1 MSKSD
6 KEKSSNSE
14 SSLDKFAGKRAR
26 GKEGDDGD
34 LCEQMVELSPDG
46 IITVDMEGTII
57 TCNAAGESILGCSRD
72 EIIGKHFSK
81 LDAIKADDLIGYV
94 DLFSSALKGEVS
106 TPLEFNF
113 VRKDGTSVWIEL
125 RSNLLKVG
133 DKTFLQATSR
143 DITRRKQVEEALW
156 HSEKKYRDLFEN
168 ANELIQS
175 VDFNGQFVYVNRK
188 WLETL
193 GYSEDELPKLNL
205 RDVISKDH
213 ISYCM
218 EIFERVCNGEPF
230 DMVQTVF
237 VAKDGHQ
244 VYVEGNV
251 NAKFEDGKFAFTR
264 GVFRDITKRK
274 KKKKELRHSEETLKG
289 LFDSVGDGIAVA
301 DSNGVI
307 VDANDRL
314 VELHGWT
321 SKSVILGKSVFEL
334 VAQRDHEKVTANMQK
349 TLEAQN
355 PEPAEYTLIR
365 ADGSEFISE
374 INTTMVRDTDGNPS
388 GVIAVIRDIT
398 GRKRAEEALRESEAK
413 YSALVEHAKDGVVIM
428 QDDVFKFANRAYRD
442 ITGYTEAE
450 LLGMYFLDVVEPEN
464 REMSVEMHRRRKAGE
479 DVPVVRELKLRCKDG
494 TVRDIES
501 SGAAIYYQGKLATMG
516 VVRDITRRK
525 QMEKEL
531 QEKNEEL
538 DLQNE
543 ELRAQAE
550 ELQTA
555 YQKLKELDQLKDSV
569 LSTVSHELR
578 TPLTSI
584 KGFAE
589 ILLNYGDEDKETQRE
604 FLTIINEESDRLTR
618 LLDDF
623 LDLARIESG
632 RIRWKKT
639 KLTIPQV
646 IESAMNATHALS
658 AQKDL
663 DVDADLEPDLPSVL
677 GDWDRLVQV
686 VTNLLSNAIKFT
698 PEGGRILV
706 GVKLLKGDQAG
717 NTSDII
723 RVSVADSGIG
733 IAPEDHEHIFEKFG
747 QAGETLTDK
756 PKGTGL
762 GLPISKEIVGHYGGS
777 IWVESELGKGSTFYF
792 TLPLVEE
799 VKDVKEPAV
808 KEDRVAANL
817 GGGKT
822 ILVVDDEAHVRRFVR
837 HELTSRGYNVIEAS
851 GGKEAIDM
859 ARKYHPDLITLDI
872 IMPDIDGLDVTAV
885 LKSDPDV
892 ADIPVLIF
900 SVVEER
906 EKGFQLGANDYVTKP
921 VNSDLLMS
929 KIAQL
934 ISGGRK
940 KILVT
945 DDDEQLVKAI
955 KFELDKRGFSVYVAY
970 NGEEALEVIERNRP
984 DLIVLDLVLPRMG
997 GYEVIRLLK
1006 GKTDTADIPIVVL
1019 TGVEIDGDR
1028 VKALSLGATEYVTK
1042 SGGLSKLFEVIE
1054 NIISEES
1061 NN

>member
-1 MSKSD
+1 MSNQ
-6 KEKSSNSE
+6 EKGSNSE
-14 SSLDKFAGKRAR
+14 SSPDSFAGKGAQ
-26 GKEGDDGD
+26 GKEGKDRD
-34 LCEQMVELSPDG
+34 LYKQMVELSPDS
-46 IITVDMEGTII
+46 IIAVDMEGTII
-57 TCNAAGESILGCSRD
+57 SCNAAGESILGCSRD

-81 LDAIKADDLIGYV
+81 LDAIKADDLVGYV
-94 DLFSSALKGEVS
+94 NLFSSTLKGEVS
-106 TPLEFNF
+106 TPLELNF

-125 RSNLLKVG
+125 HSNLLKVG
-133 DKTFLQATSR
+133 DKKFLQATSR
-143 DITRRKQVEEALW
+143 DITARK
-156 HSEKKYRDLFEN
+156 S
-168 ANELIQS
+168 
-175 VDFNGQFVYVNRK
+175 
-188 WLETL
+188 
-193 GYSEDELPKLNL
+193 
-205 RDVISKDH
+205 
-213 ISYCM
+213 M
-218 EIFERVCNGEPF
+218 E
-230 DMVQTVF
+230 
-237 VAKDGHQ
+237 
-244 VYVEGNV
+244 
-251 NAKFEDGKFAFTR
+251 
-264 GVFRDITKRK
+264 
-274 KKKKELRHSEETLKG
+274 KELRHSEETLKG

-314 VELHGWT
+314 VELHGRA
-321 SKSVILGKSVFEL
+321 SKSDILGKSVFEL
-334 VAQRDHEKVTANMQK
+334 VARSDHEKVTANMRK

-355 PEPAEYTLIR
+355 PEPAEYTLVR

-374 INTTMVRDTDGNPS
+374 INNTMLRDMDGNPS

-398 GRKRAEEALRESEAK
+398 GRKQAEEAIRESEAK
-413 YSALVEHAKDGVVIM
+413 YSALIEYAKDGVAIM
-428 QDDVFKFANRAYRD
+428 QDDVFKFANRAYLD
-442 ITGYTEAE
+442 IIGYTEAE
-450 LLGMYFLDVVEPEN
+450 LLGMYFLEVVEPEN

-479 DVPVVRELKLRCKDG
+479 DVPAVRELKLRCKDG
-494 TVRDIES
+494 TIRDIES

-516 VVRDITRRK
+516 IVRDITQRK

-550 ELQTA
+550 ELQA
-555 YQKLKELDQLKDSV
+555 SYQKLKELDQLKDNV

-632 RIRWKKT
+632 RIRWEKT
-639 KLTIPQV
+639 KLMIPQV

-658 AQKDL
+658 AQKAL
-663 DVDADLEPDLPSVL
+663 DVDADLEPDLPPFF

-698 PEGGRILV
+698 PEGGGIRM

-717 NTSDII
+717 NTSDMI

-733 IAPEDHEHIFEKFG
+733 ISPEDHEHIFEKFG

-799 VKDVKEPAV
+799 VKEPAL
-808 KEDRVAANL
+808 KEERVATDLIA
-817 GGGKT
+817 GKT
-822 ILVVDDEAHVRRFVR
+822 VLVVDDEAHVRRFVR

-851 GGKEAIDM
+851 GGKEAIDL
-859 ARKYHPDLITLDI
+859 ARKHHPDLITLDI

-885 LKSDPDV
+885 LKSDPAV

-955 KFELDKRGFSVYVAY
+955 KFELDKRGFSVSVAY
-970 NGEEALEVIERNRP
+970 NGEEALQVMETNRP
-984 DLIVLDLVLPRMG
+984 DLIVLDLLMPGMD

-1019 TGVEIDGDR
+1019 TGVEIDEGR

-1054 NIISEES
+1054 NTISEES

>member
-1 MSKSD
+1 MSD

-14 SSLDKFAGKRAR
+14 SSPDSFAGKGAQ
-26 GKEGDDGD
+26 GKEGKDRD
-34 LCEQMVELSPDG
+34 LYKQMVELSPDS
-46 IITVDMEGTII
+46 IIVVDMEGTII
-57 TCNAAGESILGCSRD
+57 SCNAAGESILGCSRD

-81 LDAIKADDLIGYV
+81 LDAIKADDLVGYV
-94 DLFSSALKGEVS
+94 NLFSSTLKGEAS
-106 TPLEFNF
+106 MPLELNF

-133 DKTFLQATSR
+133 DKKFIQATSR
-143 DITRRKQVEEALW
+143 DITARKSIE
-156 HSEKKYRDLFEN
+156 
-168 ANELIQS
+168 
-175 VDFNGQFVYVNRK
+175 
-188 WLETL
+188 
-193 GYSEDELPKLNL
+193 
-205 RDVISKDH
+205 
-213 ISYCM
+213 
-218 EIFERVCNGEPF
+218 
-230 DMVQTVF
+230 
-237 VAKDGHQ
+237 
-244 VYVEGNV
+244 
-251 NAKFEDGKFAFTR
+251 
-264 GVFRDITKRK
+264 
-274 KKKKELRHSEETLKG
+274 KELRHSEGTLKG

-314 VELHGWT
+314 VELHGRA
-321 SKSVILGKSVFEL
+321 SKSDILGKSVFEL
-334 VAQRDHEKVTANMQK
+334 VARSDHEKVIANIRK

-355 PEPAEYTLIR
+355 PGPAEYTLVR
-365 ADGSEFISE
+365 ADGSEFSSE
-374 INTTMVRDTDGNPS
+374 INTTMLRDTDGNPS

-398 GRKRAEEALRESEAK
+398 GRKQAEEAIRESKAK
-413 YSALVEHAKDGVVIM
+413 YSALIEYAKDGVVIM
-428 QDDVFKFANRAYRD
+428 QDDVFKFANKAYLD
-442 ITGYTEAE
+442 IIGYTETE
-450 LLGMYFLDVVEPEN
+450 LVGMHFLNVVEPEN
-464 REMSVEMHRRRKAGE
+464 REMSVEIHRRRKAGE
-479 DVPVVRELKLRCKDG
+479 DVPAVRELKLRCKDG
-494 TVRDIES
+494 TIRDIES

-516 VVRDITRRK
+516 IVRDITQRK

-550 ELQTA
+550 ELQAA
-555 YQKLKELDQLKDSV
+555 YQKLKELDQLKDNV

-632 RIRWKKT
+632 RIRWEKT
-639 KLTIPQV
+639 KLMIPQV

-663 DVDADLEPDLPSVL
+663 NVDADLEPDLPPFL

-698 PEGGRILV
+698 PEGGGIRV
-706 GVKLLKGDQAG
+706 GVKLLKGDKAG
-717 NTSDII
+717 YTSDMI

-799 VKDVKEPAV
+799 VREVKGPAL
-808 KEDRVAANL
+808 KEERAATDFIA
-817 GGGKT
+817 GKT
-822 ILVVDDEAHVRRFVR
+822 VLVVDDEAHVRRFIR

-851 GGKEAIDM
+851 GGKEAIDL

-885 LKSDPDV
+885 LKSDPAV

-906 EKGFQLGANDYVTKP
+906 EKGFQLRANDYVTKP
-921 VNSDLLMS
+921 VNRDLLMS

-955 KFELDKRGFSVYVAY
+955 KFELDKRGFSVSVAY
-970 NGEEALEVIERNRP
+970 NGEEALQVMETNRP
-984 DLIVLDLVLPRMG
+984 DLIVLDLLMPVLD

-1006 GKTDTADIPIVVL
+1006 SKVDTADIPIVVL
-1019 TGVEIDGDR
+1019 TGVEIDGGR

-1054 NIISEES
+1054 NTISEES